1 MKISAT
7 GLKLPVKPI
16 SILLASLT
24 MALGIAPLAI
34 GADGPAKPPAPA
46 VPFATVVA
54 NAEKEGR
61 VVFLTTFP
69 GSELSVAGAFQKAYP
84 RIKLEAQRI
93 LSVDATPRLDQE
105 AATNADGTDVALVS
119 GEDWFIA
126 KSAAGQLTTP
136 VGPETKRWQA
146 TKFWKNNYIIGS
158 VLPMVF
164 GFNTAKTKP
173 FTDWTGFMAP
183 ELAGKYGIC
192 DTAGPPVIA
201 YNDWIRTTQSDAF
214 LSKLLRDQ
222 KPVVFRS
229 SSAAAQ
235 ALAAG
240 EIVAAQCMTPGAIE
254 PLMKQG
260 APVTFVVPR
269 PGFALVG
276 GIAITGWAKRPNAA
290 QVFMN
295 WLMSDAGQ
303 MALMDGMGTAVS
315 PVGVRS
321 TDALNIKS
329 INAWDASQYNA
340 AKYNDLR
347 GQFQK
352 LISTR

>member
-1 MKISAT
+1 MTTSAYSR
-7 GLKLPVKPI
+7 KP
-16 SILLASLT
+16 SINPASLLALATISLILSP
-24 MALGIAPLAI
+24 AAF
-34 GADGPAKPPAPA
+34 GADVAAKPPAA
-46 VPFATVVA
+46 TVPFATVVA

-84 RIKLEAQRI
+84 KIKLEAQRI

-119 GEDWFIA
+119 GEAWFIA
-126 KSAAGQLTTP
+126 KAAAGQLVVP
-136 VGPETKRWQA
+136 VGPEAKRWQA
-146 TKFWKNNYIIGS
+146 TPYWKNTYIIGS

-164 GFNTAKTKP
+164 GFNTTKTKP
-173 FTDWTGFMAP
+173 FTDWSGFMAP
-183 ELAGKYGIC
+183 ELAGKYAIC

-201 YNDWIRTTQSDAF
+201 YNDWIQKTQSEAY
-214 LSKLLRDQ
+214 LTKMLRDQ

-240 EIVAAQCMTPGAIE
+240 EIFAAQCMTPGALE

-260 APVTFVVPR
+260 APVTFVVPK

-276 GIAITGWAKRPNAA
+276 GLGITSWSKRPNAA

-303 MALMDGMGTAVS
+303 VALMDGMGTAVS

-329 INAWDASQYNA
+329 IHAWEAGQYTA
-340 AKYNDLR
+340 AKYNELR
-347 GQFQK
+347 AQFQK

>member
-1 MKISAT
+1 MTSMCRVLAPRRAGAALVLAT
-7 GLKLPVKPI
+7 L
-16 SILLASLT
+16 
-24 MALGIAPLAI
+24 ALGVVPAAM
-34 GADGPAKPPAPA
+34 GAEAN

-69 GSELSVAGAFQKAYP
+69 GSELSVPAAFQKAYP
-84 RIKLEAQRI
+84 KIKVEAQRI

-126 KSAAGQLTTP
+126 KAAAGQLVVP
-136 VGPETKRWQA
+136 VGPEAKRWQG
-146 TKFWKNNYIIGS
+146 TRYWKNTYIIGS

-164 GFNTAKTKP
+164 GFNTSKTKP
-173 FTDWTGFMAP
+173 FTDWSGFMAP

-201 YNDWIRTTQSDAF
+201 YNDWIQKTQPDGYLA
-214 LSKLLRDQ
+214 KMLRDQ

-240 EIVAAQCMTPGAIE
+240 EIFAAQCMTPGAIE

-260 APVTFVVPR
+260 APVTFVVPK

-276 GIAITGWAKRPNAA
+276 GLGITGWAKRPNAA

-303 MALMDGMGTAVS
+303 GALMDGMGTAVS
-315 PVGVRS
+315 PVGVRA
-321 TDALNIKS
+321 TEALNIKS
-329 INAWDASQYNA
+329 MHAWEAGQYNA
-340 AKYNDLR
+340 AKYNELR
-347 GQFQK
+347 SQFQK
-352 LISTR
+352 LISR